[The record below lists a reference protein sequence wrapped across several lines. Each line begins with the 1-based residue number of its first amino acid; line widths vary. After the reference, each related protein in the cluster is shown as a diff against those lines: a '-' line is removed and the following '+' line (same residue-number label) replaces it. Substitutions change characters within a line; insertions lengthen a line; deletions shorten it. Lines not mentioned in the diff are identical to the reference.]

1 MKAPVVSS
9 TGAFGISGARSGS
22 DRQGSGMTA
31 LWAMAI
37 PGLVCL
43 LTLVAL
49 VDQLAL
55 TSWTSGAPR

>member
-1 MKAPVVSS
+1 
-9 TGAFGISGARSGS
+9 
-22 DRQGSGMTA
+22 MTA
-31 LWAMAI
+31 LWAMTI

-43 LTLVAL
+43 LTLVALVAL